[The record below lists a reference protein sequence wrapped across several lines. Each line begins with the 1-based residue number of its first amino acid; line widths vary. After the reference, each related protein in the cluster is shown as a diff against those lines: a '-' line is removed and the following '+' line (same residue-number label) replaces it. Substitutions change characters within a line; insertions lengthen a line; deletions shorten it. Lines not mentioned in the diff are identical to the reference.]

1 VNHPVSE
8 SNVIFSLQDGSQST
22 LSFLMVSHACQ
33 FVQIEKLSD
42 KQCQPVSQ
50 LKFVT
55 DAWLQVLYFIL
66 VLVILSTRN

>member
-1 VNHPVSE
+1 VVAVMNLVFEDAH
-8 SNVIFSLQDGSQST
+8 
-22 LSFLMVSHACQ
+22 CQ

-55 DAWLQVLYFIL
+55 DAWLQVLQICACAPCADAVQEVEVSELEVGF
-66 VLVILSTRN
+66 T